1 MTNYN
6 KSFNFQNGVQVDT
19 DNFVV
24 NSSGLV
30 GIGTSIPEA
39 FLDVRGASSLTGDV
53 TVSGLVTTTQLTV
66 TGVST
71 FIGGVGIGTTN
82 ITGPAFANNSTV
94 LNAGIVTAKS
104 FYGDGSKLT
113 GIVGFATAGW
123 NVVTPESGSANQ
135 GISTTSKVGI
145 GTTLGI
151 NKYDLIIGQDPAS
164 SQGVSF
170 DGSGGNVRAS
180 GIITATAGFVGVGS
194 LITTLNASNISSG
207 TINNDYLPVLDNDR
221 LPTAID
227 IGATGTFNSETI
239 TGAGISITGIATAA
253 SGFVGN
259 LTGNVVGIATTAR
272 DLTSDATVKITS
284 IDSATIVGSS
294 STIAD
299 SIGVGTDSASA
310 DIQIRKNG
318 AADLLVTS
326 DTNAAIIGVGR
337 SNTLTGNTGQL
348 RYGNAAGSFTYSHAS
363 ALDILNYPDGTATS
377 NMNFHLDAGN
387 VGVNTGSFYWHKT
400 TTPIMA
406 LTYDGKLGIG
416 ITVPEQ
422 TLHVSGGSTITGASY
437 FGGTLGVLGNLTCEG
452 QISGTINSPV
462 TGDLTGNVMGNI
474 DSSAGIST
482 LFDLQVS
489 RALTVGDNVDYD
501 YEVKVN
507 PIRQN
512 NFVINSS
519 GCVGIGT
526 TTLFDTAGLVVP
538 SRLSIFSKI
547 SMGTTSPSGAVDFS
561 KAGGFVGDPAA
572 GHTGNENITKRF
584 MVPPKV
590 TTAQRG
596 ALTGLVAGAMVY
608 DTTLNKL
615 VLYQGAS
622 WVGIGTT
629 TL

>member
-1 MTNYN
+1 MANYN
-6 KSFNFQNGVQVDT
+6 KSFNFKNGVQVDN

-24 NSSGLV
+24 NSAGLV
-30 GIGTSIPEA
+30 GIGTSVPSD
-39 FLDVRGASSLTGDV
+39 FLDVYGASHLHGDV
-53 TVSGLVTTTQLTV
+53 TVSGLVTTTDLTV
-66 TGVST
+66 TGIST
-71 FIGGVGIGTTN
+71 ILGNVGIGTTN
-82 ITGPAFANNSTV
+82 ITGGAFGNNSTV
-94 LNAGIVTAKS
+94 LNAGIVTANY
-104 FYGDGSKLT
+104 FYGNASYMT

-123 NVVTPESGSANQ
+123 NIVTPDGGSANQ

-145 GTTLGI
+145 GTTLAI
-151 NKYDLIIGQDPAS
+151 NKYDLIIGRDPTS
-164 SQGVSF
+164 SQGISF
-170 DGSGGNVRAS
+170 DGSGGNITAS
-180 GIITATAGFVGVGS
+180 GIVTATTGFVGVGS

-207 TINNDYLPVLDNDR
+207 TISNDYLPVLNTDR
-221 LPTAID
+221 LPTTID
-227 IGATGTFNSETI
+227 LGSTGRI
-239 TGAGISITGIATAA
+239 TSQSFVGSGISITGIATAGG
-253 SGFVGN
+253 GFVGD
-259 LTGNVVGIATTAR
+259 LTGDVVGIASTAK
-272 DLTSDATVKITS
+272 DLTSDATITITS

-294 STIAD
+294 SSIGD

-348 RYGNAAGSFTYSHAS
+348 RYGNVTGSFTYSHAS

-406 LTYDGKLGIG
+406 LTYDGKLGVGVTI
-416 ITVPEQ
+416 PEQ

-482 LFDLQVS
+482 LFDLEVS
-489 RALTVGDNVDYD
+489 RALTVGDDVDYD

-538 SRLSIFSKI
+538 SRLSIFSQI
-547 SMGTTSPSGAVDFS
+547 SMGTTAPSGAVDFS
-561 KAGGFVGDPAA
+561 KAGGFVGHNAA
-572 GHTGNENITKRF
+572 GHTGDENITKRF

-590 TTAQRG
+590 TSTEKG
-596 ALTGLVAGAMVY
+596 NLVGVVAGALIY
-608 DTTLNKL
+608 NTSNNKL
-615 VLYQGAS
+615 EVYNGSS
-622 WVGIGTT
+622 WVQ
-629 TL
+629 LN

>member
-123 NVVTPESGSANQ
+123 NIITPEGGSANQ

-164 SQGVSF
+164 SQGISF

-348 RYGNAAGSFTYSHAS
+348 RYGNATGSFTYSHAS

-400 TTPIMA
+400 TTPIMS

-422 TLHVSGGSTITGASY
+422 TLHVSGASTITGNSWV
-437 FGGTLGVLGNLTCEG
+437 GNNLNVGNNLTVDG
-452 QISGTINSPV
+452 SLNSNV
-462 TGDLTGNVMGNI
+462 TGDLTGDVTGNLTGNVNAA
-474 DSSAGIST
+474 SGIST
-482 LFDLQVS
+482 FTKIKTTGSLG
-489 RALTVGDNVDYD
+489 VGFAATTHSF
-501 YEVKVN
+501 EVN
-507 PIRQN
+507 PSEANR
-512 NFVINSS
+512 FVVS
-519 GCVGIGT
+519 GNGNVGIGT
-526 TTLFDTAGLVVP
+526 TIVYDLVGLAVKTQGA
-538 SRLSIFSKI
+538 FSQI
-547 SMGTTSPSGAVDFS
+547 SVGSTDISGSVDFS
-561 KAGGFVGDPAA
+561 KAGGELENEAA
-572 GHTGNENITKRF
+572 NITKRF

-590 TTAQRG
+590 TSTERG
-596 ALTGLVAGAMVY
+596 NLTGLVSGAMVY

>member
-30 GIGTSIPEA
+30 GIGTSIPGA

-94 LNAGIVTAKS
+94 LNAGIITAKS
-104 FYGDGSKLT
+104 FYGDGSNLT
-113 GIVGFATAGW
+113 GIVGFATAGF
-123 NVVTPESGSANQ
+123 NIVTPESGSANQ

-145 GTTLGI
+145 GTTLAI
-151 NKYDLIIGQDPAS
+151 NKYDIVIGQDPAS
-164 SQGVSF
+164 SQGISF

-239 TGAGISITGIATAA
+239 TGAGISITGIATAG

-272 DLTSDATVKITS
+272 DLTSDATVTITS

-294 STIAD
+294 SSIGG

-310 DIQIRKNG
+310 DIQVRKNG

-326 DTNAAIIGVGR
+326 DTGAAIIGVGR

-348 RYGNAAGSFTYSHAS
+348 RYGNATGSFTYSHAS

-416 ITVPEQ
+416 ITIPEQ
-422 TLHVSGGSTITGASY
+422 TLHVSGASTITGNAWV
-437 FGGTLGVLGNLTCEG
+437 GNNLNVGNNLTVDG
-452 QISGTINSPV
+452 SLNSNV
-462 TGDLTGNVMGNI
+462 TGDLTGDVTGFLIGNVNAA
-474 DSSAGIST
+474 SGIST
-482 LFDLQVS
+482 FTKIKTSGSLG
-489 RALTVGDNVDYD
+489 VGLAATTHSF
-501 YEVKVN
+501 EVN
-507 PIRQN
+507 PSEENR
-512 NFVINSS
+512 FVIS
-519 GCVGIGT
+519 GNGNVGIGT
-526 TTLFDTAGLVVP
+526 TIVYDLVGLSVKTQGAF
-538 SRLSIFSKI
+538 SQLSVGSTDI
-547 SMGTTSPSGAVDFS
+547 SGSVDFS
-561 KAGGFVGDPAA
+561 KAGGELENEAA
-572 GHTGNENITKRF
+572 NITKRF

-590 TTAQRG
+590 TTTERG
-596 ALTGLVAGAMVY
+596 NLTGLVSGAMVY

>member
-30 GIGTSIPEA
+30 GIGTSIPGA

-94 LNAGIVTAKS
+94 LNAGIITAKS
-104 FYGDGSKLT
+104 FYGDGSNLT
-113 GIVGFATAGW
+113 GIVGFATAGF
-123 NVVTPESGSANQ
+123 NIVTPESGSANQ

-145 GTTLGI
+145 GTTLAI
-151 NKYDLIIGQDPAS
+151 NKYDIVIGQDPAS
-164 SQGVSF
+164 SQGISF

-239 TGAGISITGIATAA
+239 TGAGISITGIATAG

-272 DLTSDATVKITS
+272 DLTSDATVTITS

-294 STIAD
+294 SSIGG

-310 DIQIRKNG
+310 DIQVRKNG

-326 DTNAAIIGVGR
+326 DTGAAIIGVGR

-348 RYGNAAGSFTYSHAS
+348 RYGNTTGSFAYSHAS
-363 ALDILNYPDGTATS
+363 ALDVLNYPDGTATS

-416 ITVPEQ
+416 ITIPEQ
-422 TLHVSGGSTITGASY
+422 TLHVSGASTITGNAWV
-437 FGGTLGVLGNLTCEG
+437 GNNLNVGNNLTVDG
-452 QISGTINSPV
+452 SLNSNV
-462 TGDLTGNVMGNI
+462 TGDLTGDVTGFLIGNVNAA
-474 DSSAGIST
+474 SGIST
-482 LFDLQVS
+482 FTKIKTSGSLG
-489 RALTVGDNVDYD
+489 VGLAATTHSF
-501 YEVKVN
+501 EVN
-507 PIRQN
+507 PSEENR
-512 NFVINSS
+512 FVIS
-519 GCVGIGT
+519 GNGNVGIGT
-526 TTLFDTAGLVVP
+526 TIVYDLVGLSVKTQGAF
-538 SRLSIFSKI
+538 SQLSVGSTDI
-547 SMGTTSPSGAVDFS
+547 SGSVDFS
-561 KAGGFVGDPAA
+561 KAGGELENEAA
-572 GHTGNENITKRF
+572 NITKRF

-590 TTAQRG
+590 TTTERG
-596 ALTGLVAGAMVY
+596 NLTGLVSGAMVY

>member
-1 MTNYN
+1 MANYN
-6 KSFNFQNGVQVDT
+6 KSFNFKNGVQVDN

-30 GIGTSIPEA
+30 GIGTSVPSQ
-39 FLDVRGASSLTGDV
+39 FLDVYGASHLRGDV
-53 TVSGLVTTTQLTV
+53 TVSGLVTTTNLTV
-66 TGVST
+66 TGIST
-71 FIGGVGIGTTN
+71 VLGSVGIGTTN
-82 ITGPAFANNSTV
+82 ITGPAFADNTTV

-104 FYGDGSKLT
+104 FYGDGSKLS

-123 NVVTPESGSANQ
+123 NIVTPEGGSANT
-135 GISTTSKVGI
+135 GITTTSKVGI
-145 GTTLGI
+145 GTILAI

-180 GIITATAGFVGVGS
+180 GIITATEFVGIGS

-207 TINNDYLPVLDNDR
+207 TISNDYLPVLDNDR
-221 LPTAID
+221 LPTT
-227 IGATGTFNSETI
+227 IGLGSTGRI
-239 TGAGISITGIATAA
+239 TSQSFVGTGISITGIATAGG
-253 SGFVGN
+253 GFAGT
-259 LTGNVVGIATTAR
+259 LTGDVVGIATTAR
-272 DLTSDATVKITS
+272 DLTSDATVTITS

-294 STIAD
+294 SSIGG
-299 SIGVGTDSASA
+299 SIGVGTGSPST
-310 DIQIRKNG
+310 DIQLRKNG
-318 AADLLVTS
+318 PADLLVTS

-348 RYGNAAGSFTYSHAS
+348 RYGNATGSFTYSHAS

-416 ITVPEQ
+416 ITIPEQ

-452 QISGTINSPV
+452 EISGTINSPV

-482 LFDLQVS
+482 LFDLEVS

-512 NFVINSS
+512 NFVINSF

-538 SRLSIFSKI
+538 SRLSIFSQI

-561 KAGGFVGDPAA
+561 KAGGFVGHNAA

-590 TTAQRG
+590 TTAQRNS
-596 ALTGLVAGAMVY
+596 LSGLVAGSMVY

>member
-123 NVVTPESGSANQ
+123 NIITPEGGSANQ

-348 RYGNAAGSFTYSHAS
+348 RYGNATGSFTYSHAS

-416 ITVPEQ
+416 ITIPEQ
-422 TLHVSGGSTITGASY
+422 TLHVSGASTITGNAWV
-437 FGGTLGVLGNLTCEG
+437 GNNLNVGNNLTVDG
-452 QISGTINSPV
+452 SLNSNV
-462 TGDLTGNVMGNI
+462 TGDLTGDVTGFLIGNVNAA
-474 DSSAGIST
+474 SGIST
-482 LFDLQVS
+482 FTKIKTSGSLG
-489 RALTVGDNVDYD
+489 VGFAATTHSF
-501 YEVKVN
+501 EVN
-507 PIRQN
+507 PSEENR
-512 NFVINSS
+512 FVIS
-519 GCVGIGT
+519 GSGNVGIGT
-526 TTLFDTAGLVVP
+526 TIVYDLVGLAVKTQGAF
-538 SRLSIFSKI
+538 SQLSVGSTDI
-547 SMGTTSPSGAVDFS
+547 SGSVDFS
-561 KAGGFVGDPAA
+561 KAGGELENEAA
-572 GHTGNENITKRF
+572 NITKRF

-590 TTAQRG
+590 TTTERG
-596 ALTGLVAGAMVY
+596 NLTGLVSGAMVY

>member
-123 NVVTPESGSANQ
+123 NIITPDGGSANQ

-239 TGAGISITGIATAA
+239 TGAGISITGIATAG

-272 DLTSDATVKITS
+272 DLTSDATVTITS

-294 STIAD
+294 SSIAD
-299 SIGVGTDSASA
+299 SIGVGTGSASA

-348 RYGNAAGSFTYSHAS
+348 RYGNSTGSFTYSHAS
-363 ALDILNYPDGTATS
+363 ALDVLNYPDGTATA

-416 ITVPEQ
+416 ITIPEQ
-422 TLHVSGGSTITGASY
+422 TLHVSGASTITGNAWV
-437 FGGTLGVLGNLTCEG
+437 GNNLNVGNNLTVDG
-452 QISGTINSPV
+452 SLNSNV
-462 TGDLTGNVMGNI
+462 TGDLTGDVTGFLIGNVNAA
-474 DSSAGIST
+474 SGIST
-482 LFDLQVS
+482 FTKIETSGSLG
-489 RALTVGDNVDYD
+489 VGLAATTHAF
-501 YEVKVN
+501 EVN
-507 PIRQN
+507 SSEENR
-512 NFVINSS
+512 FVIS
-519 GCVGIGT
+519 GNGNVGIGT
-526 TTLFDTAGLVVP
+526 TIVYDLVGLSVKTQGAF
-538 SRLSIFSKI
+538 SQLSVGSTDI
-547 SMGTTSPSGAVDFS
+547 SGSVDFS
-561 KAGGFVGDPAA
+561 KAGGELENEAA
-572 GHTGNENITKRF
+572 NITKRF

-590 TTAQRG
+590 TTAEKG
-596 ALTGLVAGAMVY
+596 NLVGVVAGALIY
-608 DTTLNKL
+608 NTSNNKL
-615 VLYQGAS
+615 EVYNGS
-622 WVGIGTT
+622 TWVQ
-629 TL
+629 LN